1 MKPTLTFI
9 HSPDPLYADNQNYGV
24 EFMPLWV
31 FNLSSNLNNKENY
44 NITLY
49 DSRIHK
55 IDNMVESD
63 IFIFSGINQDLHM
76 INSVQENLRT
86 RYPLSKFIIGGPI
99 TWSFHKAKSL
109 YLLKEF
115 DQIIIG
121 DGEDIISEVI
131 ENNLNNKQVGKII
144 NNEKRFPLSKSKSL
158 DIPFM
163 SRYVN
168 HYYGAV
174 VEVSRGC
181 PFLCEFCDI
190 RILPDNNKSHCKN
203 PSLIGQD
210 VENLIKFGKR
220 QFIFACDNFIGDHV
234 WAEKV
239 VDELIRIQE
248 HHKVYI
254 SIYTWVTINI
264 YRHKRLLKKMRL
276 AGFDLLFIG
285 IESFNQNSLIE
296 TAKVQ
301 NTKLELVTIIK
312 EIQSYGF
319 IIVAGLIFGFDT
331 DQENCFDLTSDGI
344 KKSGLLSGDPS
355 FLTALPGTPLYRR
368 MDLSKRLRNNED
380 LISSAS
386 TGGIKYQTNIKYL
399 QDKDDF
405 VYGFLKF
412 IQTYIDGKFQFQR
425 LDSFVNSLNNSNF
438 IKLRSSSG
446 GFLNALSF
454 VFKNPRSLV
463 MLFKRAIIFSKNPIR
478 LYFALRGLL
487 LIIRSKHNLIN
498 QFMFWL
504 FSWSNYV
511 IKYSDLKYEDFDLD
525 CVAEDFDYAEIIPD
539 KYRELADE
547 KIPKNKIDMQ
557 YKATVEGLSKLIPQ
571 KIKLLG

>member
-1 MKPTLTFI
+1 MK
-9 HSPDPLYADNQNYGV
+9 
-24 EFMPLWV
+24 
-31 FNLSSNLNNKENY
+31 
-44 NITLY
+44 
-49 DSRIHK
+49 
-55 IDNMVESD
+55 
-63 IFIFSGINQDLHM
+63 
-76 INSVQENLRT
+76 
-86 RYPLSKFIIGGPI
+86 RYI
-99 TWSFHKAKSL
+99 
-109 YLLKEF
+109 
-115 DQIIIG
+115 
-121 DGEDIISEVI
+121 
-131 ENNLNNKQVGKII
+131 
-144 NNEKRFPLSKSKSL
+144 
-158 DIPFM
+158 
-163 SRYVN
+163 N

-203 PSLIGQD
+203 PIIIGQD
-210 VENLIKFGKR
+210 VENLIKLGKK
-220 QFIFACDNFIGDHV
+220 QFILACDNFIGDHV

-239 VDELIRIQE
+239 VDELIRVQE
-248 HHKVYI
+248 EHKVYI

-264 YRHKRLLKKMRL
+264 YKHKRLLKKMRL

-301 NTKLELVTIIK
+301 NTKLELVSIIR

-319 IIVAGLIFGFDT
+319 TIVAGLIFGFDT
-331 DQENCFDLTSDGI
+331 DQENCFDLTLDGI
-344 KKSGLLSGDPS
+344 KQSGLLSGDPS

-405 VYGFLKF
+405 VFGFLKF
-412 IQTYIDGKFQFQR
+412 IQQYIDGKFQFER
-425 LDSFVNSLNNSNF
+425 LEEFVNSVNNRNF
-438 IKLRSSSG
+438 VKLRSATG
-446 GFLNALSF
+446 GFLNALYF
-454 VFKNPRSLV
+454 VFKNPRSLI
-463 MLFKRAIIFSKNPIR
+463 MLLKRGIIFSKNPLR
-478 LYFALRGLL
+478 VFFAIKGFY
-487 LIIRSKHNLIN
+487 LIIRSRNKLIN

-511 IKYSDLKYEDFDLD
+511 VKYSGLKYEDFDLD
-525 CVAEDFDYAEIIPD
+525 CVSEDFDYSQLIPE

-557 YKATVEGLSKLIPQ
+557 YRATLKGLSKLIPQ
-571 KIKLLG
+571 KN

>member
-1 MKPTLTFI
+1 
-9 HSPDPLYADNQNYGV
+9 
-24 EFMPLWV
+24 
-31 FNLSSNLNNKENY
+31 
-44 NITLY
+44 
-49 DSRIHK
+49 
-55 IDNMVESD
+55 MVESD

-99 TWSFHKAKSL
+99 TWSFHKANSL
-109 YLLKEF
+109 HLLDEF

-121 DGEDIISEVI
+121 DGEDIISEII
-131 ENNLNNKQVGKII
+131 ENILNNKQAGKII

-163 SRYVN
+163 SRYIN

-203 PSLIGQD
+203 PSIIGQD
-210 VENLIKFGKR
+210 IENLIKLGKR
-220 QFIFACDNFIGDHV
+220 QFILACDNFIGDHV

-239 VDELIRIQE
+239 VDELIRVQE
-248 HHKVYI
+248 NHNVYI

-264 YRHKRLLKKMRL
+264 YRHERLLKKMRL

-285 IESFNQNSLIE
+285 IESFNKNSLIE

-301 NTKLELVTIIK
+301 NTKLELISLIK

-331 DQENCFDLTSDGI
+331 DQENCFDLTIDGI

-368 MDLSKRLRNNED
+368 MYLSKRLRNNED

-386 TGGIKYQTNIKYL
+386 TGGIKYQTNINYL

-412 IQTYIDGKFQFQR
+412 IQIYIDGKFQFER
-425 LDSFVNSLNNSNF
+425 LDSFVNSLNNNKF
-438 IKLRSSSG
+438 IKLRSSTG
-446 GFLNALSF
+446 GFLNALYF

-463 MLFKRAIIFSKNPIR
+463 MLFKRGVIFSKNPIR
-478 LYFALRGLL
+478 VYFAIKGFY

-511 IKYSDLKYEDFDLD
+511 TKYSDLKYEDFDLD

-557 YKATVEGLSKLIPQ
+557 YKATIEGLSKLIPQ
-571 KIKLLG
+571 KN